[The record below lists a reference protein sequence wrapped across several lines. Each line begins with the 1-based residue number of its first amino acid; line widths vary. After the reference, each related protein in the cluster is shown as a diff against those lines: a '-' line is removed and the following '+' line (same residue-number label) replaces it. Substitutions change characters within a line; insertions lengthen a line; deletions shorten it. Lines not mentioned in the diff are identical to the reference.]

1 MSIFVKICGLTEIEH
16 VNAAVD
22 AGADAL
28 GFVFAESVRKISPQ
42 DAAMITKDVPDSV
55 LRVAVMLNP
64 LKSNR
69 QEVADIFLPDVVQTN
84 ASDFG

>member
-55 LRVAVMLNP
+55 FR
-64 LKSNR
+64 
-69 QEVADIFLPDVVQTN
+69 
-84 ASDFG
+84 